1 MSDDSLIIIDEFQVQ
16 FNPEAIAAKMG
27 SRRSAKV
34 EKTIATLAREAQ
46 AVARPVAGAK
56 MSSVTLLSD
65 EQSSLDGIAFSSA
78 LLREKLEGLGRA
90 FPFLASEGRELTEWA
105 GTYRGSER
113 IFADSLEK
121 EALYQVRERLEAAI
135 LEKYGLEMI
144 SAMNPGSLRIWP
156 IMEQAP
162 LFQLLGPLP
171 ERLGI
176 KLLPSFMMEPQHS
189 VSGIFFQTSTKY
201 HNCQLCPKEE
211 CPNRKAPYT
220 GMS

>member
-1 MSDDSLIIIDEFQVQ
+1 MSDDALIIIDDYQVQ
-16 FNPEAIAAKMG
+16 FDLEAIAAKMG
-27 SRRSAKV
+27 GRRSARL
-34 EKTIATLAREAQ
+34 EKILSTLAAEAL

-56 MSSVTLLSD
+56 MSSVTFLSD
-65 EQSSLDGIAFSSA
+65 EESRLDDTVFTSG

-90 FPFLASEGRELTEWA
+90 FPYLATEGRELSEWSDS
-105 GTYRGSER
+105 YSGSER
-113 IFADSLEK
+113 IFADALEK
-121 EALYQVRERLEAAI
+121 DALYQVRDRLEAVI

-144 SAMNPGSLRIWP
+144 SAMNPGSLRVWP

-162 LFQLLGPLP
+162 LFKLLDPLP

-189 VSGIFFQTSTKY
+189 VSGIFFQTDTKY

-211 CPNRKAPYT
+211 CPSRKAPYT
-220 GMS
+220 GMD